1 MSYGGYGRGRRQP
14 KPIPTEPPFTAYVG
28 NLPTT
33 IVQGDVDAIF
43 AEQKVSPGIH
53 GPGSL
58 GRRNKIGFKVKS
70 VRMVRD
76 RETASFKGYVY
87 VEFEDQESLEEALR
101 FDGAVS
107 QNIFKGRTLS
117 NHFLAN

>member
-43 AEQKVSPGIH
+43 AEQKV
-53 GPGSL
+53 GP
-58 GRRNKIGFKVKS
+58 RCIICPVIIDDWKVKS

-107 QNIFKGRTLS
+107 LTTFDQIKKIL
-117 NHFLAN
+117 

>member
-1 MSYGGYGRGRRQP
+1 
-14 KPIPTEPPFTAYVG
+14 
-28 NLPTT
+28 
-33 IVQGDVDAIF
+33 
-43 AEQKVSPGIH
+43 
-53 GPGSL
+53 
-58 GRRNKIGFKVKS
+58 
-70 VRMVRD
+70 MVRD

>member
-1 MSYGGYGRGRRQP
+1 MIFP
-14 KPIPTEPPFTAYVG
+14 
-28 NLPTT
+28 
-33 IVQGDVDAIF
+33 AI
-43 AEQKVSPGIH
+43 IDDW
-53 GPGSL
+53 
-58 GRRNKIGFKVKS
+58 KVKS

-107 QNIFKGRTLS
+107 LTTFDQIKKIL
-117 NHFLAN
+117 